1 MDACAASR
9 AAPGSCKAAMPLLLA
24 ATFSNA
30 SLAAFLAGP
39 VRWPMVAVI
48 CARPCS
54 CKEAANSLVILTA
67 PAGHLQ
73 ALRFSS

>member
-1 MDACAASR
+1 MDGCAASR
-9 AAPGSCKAAMPLLLA
+9 AAPGSCRAAMPLLLA

-39 VRWPMVAVI
+39 VKWPMAAVI

-54 CKEAANSLVILTA
+54 CRRAASSLAMLTA
-67 PAGHLQ
+67 SAGTV
-73 ALRFSS
+73 